1 MRLRFLRS
9 PAPAAPGVP
18 GFAAPRRSSLP
29 FFLGRVDWFRVERSI
44 LPITFI
50 CGPTLGTP
58 RVNTSG
64 SVLLAAGSGFASAA
78 ASGFGAGAAGALGAA
93 GASAFTAGAA
103 GFGASAFGVSA
114 LGASALGASGF
125 FTSAAGAAGAGAGAA
140 FSTAGVAGFCTG
152 AAGAGAGAAA
162 GAAAFASGAFAA
174 VLAGLPV
181 DRSILPTTLGP
192 LGASAGA
199 VLISSLRGAD
209 TVFAFAAWR
218 STFCCSLCVFR
229 VRSGLYSL
237 TRMSYTSSSI
247 LALGLSSTVI
257 PFLRRNSMI
266 VGTATLRSVAALLI
280 LVLGM

>member
-93 GASAFTAGAA
+93 GASAFTAGTA
-103 GFGASAFGVSA
+103 GF
-114 LGASALGASGF
+114 GASALGASAFGASALDASGF
-125 FTSAAGAAGAGAGAA
+125 LTSAAGAAGAGAGAA
-140 FSTAGVAGFCTG
+140 FSTAGEAGFCTG
-152 AAGAGAGAAA
+152 AAGAGAGA